1 MLGIVCVMSPE
12 PSKDLSKAGEKQLC
26 LGCMA
31 PNEPSA
37 HFCVKCGAPLTS
49 YAATGPFES
58 RFAQGHAFRQAAE
71 QPRKL
76 IVVLGVWLF
85 FGMLAF
91 GGIFLLVADARDGD
105 IGLRIIAG
113 FIGAISVAMIW
124 KTTRNYFF
132 RGKAEKKHD
141 A

>member
-1 MLGIVCVMSPE
+1 MSSELHQDSPE
-12 PSKDLSKAGEKQLC
+12 ADEKQLC
-26 LGCMA
+26 VGCSF
-31 PNEPSA
+31 PNEPLA
-37 HFCVKCGAPLTS
+37 HFCVKCGAPLSS

-58 RFAQGHAFRQAAE
+58 RFAEGYAFREAAE
-71 QPRKL
+71 RPRSL

-91 GGIFLLVADARDGD
+91 SGIIVFFLGRNLG
-105 IGLRIIAG
+105 ILLQIICG
-113 FIGAISVAMIW
+113 FIGAISVALIW

-132 RGKAEKKHD
+132 KRKPDEKRD